1 MTKRMRSIISWLRLG
16 RYFAVLQSRRF
27 DNARGNTHHKLTRH
41 QASLLSKCRAL
52 QLCSR
57 KCTDRRLAAVLD
69 TDISPDLKLQ
79 QTKKID
85 DSFDLL
91 YLPNHHPSR
100 SPSSSAASGSYK
112 SHPTMT
118 DAAPPPAATGQAAP
132 ELSSL
137 AETFASTNL
146 SSPLQHDD
154 TSSTLSRRGA
164 VGSQFKLPEGFRR
177 LLANMYDPV
186 TNPTGIINAGIADNS
201 LCRTELLEF
210 FLAKDRLHLSPAD
223 MTYANRLTSSTRL
236 LEAIASL
243 FNDYK
248 PDWPEGDA
256 SPLPIKKVEVD
267 HIAIASGATGVLD
280 ELFWNLCDEG
290 DGVLLSAPY
299 YNAFDNDLTNRAKA
313 KIVQVN
319 LPGSSEDSSAVNL
332 FTASTVQAYEE
343 AYATATSSGI
353 PVKALLLCNPHN
365 PTGTIYPRSTVIAL
379 AKFAA
384 SHHLHFVSDEIYA
397 RSTFPTSTNPHPPLF
412 ESILSIDVRK
422 ECGLDPAYV
431 HVVTSASKDFAVN
444 GFRLGVLVTQH
455 NAALQRAMA
464 SIGSLSQSASPAASL
479 WTTLLQDQKFLK
491 WYFRENRR
499 RLSLAYQHSIEF
511 FEHHSIP
518 YWNSNAGF
526 FLMIN
531 LRKYCGITQDMDEQT
546 ARAKEAKFL
555 DKLIDGG
562 VLISP
567 GTIYHFPTPGWFRFT
582 FSQNPKTLKLT
593 FDRLEKVMGVEGGES
608 CEAKRGILDF
618 GDGEEKVG
626 KGAGRLKRLMSR

>member
-1 MTKRMRSIISWLRLG
+1 
-16 RYFAVLQSRRF
+16 
-27 DNARGNTHHKLTRH
+27 
-41 QASLLSKCRAL
+41 
-52 QLCSR
+52 
-57 KCTDRRLAAVLD
+57 
-69 TDISPDLKLQ
+69 
-79 QTKKID
+79 
-85 DSFDLL
+85 
-91 YLPNHHPSR
+91 
-100 SPSSSAASGSYK
+100 
-112 SHPTMT
+112 MT
-118 DAAPPPAATGQAAP
+118 DTAPPPAATGQAAP

-137 AETFASTNL
+137 AETFSNTNL
-146 SSPLQHDD
+146 SFPQQHDD

-186 TNPTGIINAGIADNS
+186 TNPNGIINAGIADNS

-210 FLAKDRLHLSPAD
+210 FLAKDRLQLSPAD

-243 FNDYK
+243 FNEYK

-267 HIAIASGATGVLD
+267 HLAIGSGATGVLD

-319 LPGSSEDSSAVNL
+319 LPESSEGSSTTHL
-332 FTASTVQAYEE
+332 FTESTVEAYER

-365 PTGTIYPRSTVIAL
+365 PTGAIYPRTTVIAL

-397 RSTFPTSTNPHPPLF
+397 RSTFPTLTNPHPPLF

-431 HVVTSASKDFAVN
+431 HVITSASKDFAVN

-455 NAALQRAMA
+455 NSALQRAMA

-479 WTTLLQDQKFLK
+479 WTTLLQDAKFLK
-491 WYFRENRR
+491 WYLKENRR
-499 RLSLAYQHSIEF
+499 RLALAYEHSIKF
-511 FEHHSIP
+511 FEHHGIS

-531 LRKYCGITQDMDEQT
+531 LRKYCGITDDMDEQT
-546 ARAKEAKFL
+546 ARGKEAKFV

-567 GTIYHFPTPGWFRFT
+567 GTIYHFPSPGWFRFT
-582 FSQNPKTLKLT
+582 FSQDPKTLKLT
-593 FDRLEKVMGVEGGES
+593 FDRLEKVLGVEQGES
-608 CEAKRGILDF
+608 WEAKRGLLDF
-618 GDGEEKVG
+618 GDGEER
-626 KGAGRLKRLMSR
+626 KGGWLKGFMSR